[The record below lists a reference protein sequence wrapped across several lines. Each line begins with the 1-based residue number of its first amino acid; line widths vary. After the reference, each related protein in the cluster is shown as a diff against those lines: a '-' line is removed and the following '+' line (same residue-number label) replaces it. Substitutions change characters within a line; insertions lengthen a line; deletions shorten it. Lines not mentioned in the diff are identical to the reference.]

1 MKAETETE
9 LEAMKGIIAILLS
22 FARLAELVSRAPHPV
37 RCFVLWL
44 LRRAETV
51 VSDWVY
57 CSEDEYWPA
66 AIRAGNE
73 PSDALLLAA
82 SLRELARSVRKM
94 AAEYRR
100 FIRRCERSEA
110 GEADGLERNVA
121 ARSHRIGTVRE
132 LLSRI
137 SFLAAPCPD
146 TS

>member
-66 AIRAGNE
+66 AIRAGNA
-73 PSDALLLAA
+73 PSDALRLAA
-82 SLRELARSVRKM
+82 SLRKLARSVRQM

-100 FIRRCERSEA
+100 FIRRCERNETGA
-110 GEADGLERNVA
+110 ADGSERHALARLRRPGA
-121 ARSHRIGTVRE
+121 ARD

-137 SFLAAPCPD
+137 SLAPCPD